1 MQIGVRLRGKKYS
14 WDEAF
19 RLAQDPAREFQLTPD
34 MLELLR
40 IDYSDPD
47 REPGVES
54 FTPTRIMNCHR
65 QSVLMESVDYYTDA
79 EKSWPLVRGHMVHA
93 LMEGAR
99 YPGVLNYVRE
109 KRMRYMVPTNYGPQ
123 LFTAKPDLLVV
134 KRIEEVEET
143 HMRALLK
150 VVDYK
155 SKNGIKHELTAVS
168 YENGL
173 QVNMYGYVAQQNP
186 AIHNERGDYQGHLSD
201 ILGLPGD
208 TEFVVDELEVV
219 YVDMARVRAFSSAGW
234 RTDTGKRLN
243 RSMPYEYE
251 TLNLEPIRLW
261 SPEKVGRFIARRIE
275 ERIAAKEQ
283 VPACEYAD
291 TEKDYLCNYCPVS
304 NLCRAQLPTNPA
316 RGSAPAPDAPAP
328 VPAPASSPPK
338 RTRKK

>member
-1 MQIGVRLRGKKYS
+1 MQIGVRLRGKNYT
-14 WDEAF
+14 WENAF
-19 RLAQDPAREFQLTPD
+19 ALAQDPTRPWHLTPD

-65 QSVLMESVDYYTDA
+65 QSVLMEEVDYYTDA

-99 YPGVLNYVRE
+99 YPGALNYTRE
-109 KRMRYMVPTNYGPQ
+109 KRMRYSIPTKYGPQ

-134 KRIEEVEET
+134 LRVDSET
-143 HMRALLK
+143 TPPIAHFK

-155 SKNGIKHELTAVS
+155 SKNGIKHELTAVT
-168 YENGL
+168 YENSL
-173 QVNMYGYVAQQNP
+173 QVNMYGYIASQNP
-186 AIHNERGDYQGHLSD
+186 AIHSERGKYLGQLSD

-208 TEFVVDELEVV
+208 TEFVVDELEIV
-219 YVDMARVRAFSSAGW
+219 YVDMARVRTFSSAGW

-243 RSMPYEYE
+243 RSQPYEYE

-275 ERIAAKEQ
+275 ERIDAKTH

-304 NLCRAQLPTNPA
+304 NLCHARLPTNPV
-316 RGSAPAPDAPAP
+316 SAPASALHAE
-328 VPAPASSPPK
+328 PAPANAPAGQPPK